1 MVYCE
6 YKLENTWNNYYNN
19 YIDKIKIIKNW
30 IVELIKRIVR
40 KNLKK
45 IYIFNNSKLT
55 YFKF

>member
-19 YIDKIKIIKNW
+19 YIDKIIIIKNW

-40 KNLKK
+40 KNFKK